1 MAYDVVFRRRVI
13 EYKNAGHTFKEV
25 NEAFGVDSKRYYSL
39 KKPVFLN
46 TDRPK
51 NATEK

>member
-1 MAYDVVFRRRVI
+1 MAYDVVFRKRVTK
-13 EYKNAGHTFKEV
+13 YKDAGHTFKEV

-39 KKPVFLN
+39 NRPVLSKR
-46 TDRPK
+46 DRPR